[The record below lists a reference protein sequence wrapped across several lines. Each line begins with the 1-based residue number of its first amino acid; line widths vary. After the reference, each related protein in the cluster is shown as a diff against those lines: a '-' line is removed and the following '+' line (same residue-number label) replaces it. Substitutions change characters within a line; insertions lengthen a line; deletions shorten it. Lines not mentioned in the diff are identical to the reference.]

1 MEGLHGDLAKGSQ
14 PMSKPDSFHI
24 LLIHPPVASP
34 AIPPW
39 APAQTA
45 ALFTCPGLSLEQY
58 DANLDFFLNHLL
70 TPKRLTGLMGLIKK
84 REKQG
89 SFNGADPDTASL
101 LADLAANPEHW
112 IRKIAGVGCSLELLR
127 TEEFYQPASCL
138 AALKDIGDLMAL
150 ASLAYYPCRIQWGR
164 FSNPT
169 VWDWPQAGD
178 FAEDQDANPFL
189 SLCHSG
195 LASRIAQRRLNLL
208 ILFVCAPAQVL
219 ASLTMARFI
228 KKQQPGLHVA
238 LLGDHTLLAGAKDY
252 GDSLL
257 PETDQEPLLDLVAS
271 LGGPATPGDSAGPD
285 FSGLPLKDYLTP
297 AVVLPFGVPTSSGHD
312 LMGPSRLLA
321 VLAEQQRSLGA
332 QGFISKDA
340 RLTPAYMAELA
351 PGSAGEQPEF
361 CLGLACALDTCTGR
375 EEMAAAHKAGVRLIQ
390 WQGPHDQLNS
400 LTKALWD
407 ANRAG
412 IWNHVVIP
420 AELESRL
427 AQGVV
432 RFMAANPNIA
442 HSWIQCQL
450 YASPFPSPAGQA
462 EKASA
467 AYTQV
472 AELPGRPLWQG
483 LNEPVYL
490 LLYLNRH
497 GTKKVM
503 RWRVRDD
510 GCSVYALGQN
520 ISFHF
525 VKPQELPPGYLD
537 EICRMVEA
545 GGSVGTKW
553 VRYNLERA
561 FLIGYVL
568 EQGMIVG
575 NSSLKHPRPEYVEA
589 INKQSGLDLSN
600 YLERGY
606 TSVRPEYR
614 GMGIGTKLLEGLT
627 ARVGK
632 KKVFSIIGEDNVA
645 TQKIALRN
653 QTKRVTTFYSE
664 RLGKEMGVW
673 MPAWMLDE
681 D

>member
-1 MEGLHGDLAKGSQ
+1 
-14 PMSKPDSFHI
+14 MSKPYSFHI
-24 LLIHPPVASP
+24 QLVHPPVASP
-34 AIPPW
+34 AAPPW
-39 APAQTA
+39 EPARAA
-45 ALFTCPGLSLEQY
+45 ALFACPGLSVEQY
-58 DANLDFFLNHLL
+58 DANLDFLLNHVLSP
-70 TPKRLTGLMGLIKK
+70 TRLTGLVDLIGK

-89 SFNGADPDTASL
+89 LFSGADADTASL
-101 LADLAANPEHW
+101 LADLAVNHEQW
-112 IRKIAGVGCSLELLR
+112 IRKIAGVGSRLELLR
-127 TEEFYQPASCL
+127 TEDFYRPESCL
-138 AALKDIGDLMAL
+138 AALKDIGDLLAL
-150 ASLAYYPCRIQWGR
+150 ASLAYYPFCIRWGR
-164 FSNPT
+164 FSNPR
-169 VWDWPQAGD
+169 VWDWPQAAE
-178 FAEDQDANPFL
+178 FIEDQDMNPFL
-189 SLCHSG
+189 SLCQNG
-195 LASRIAQRRLNLL
+195 LASRIARPRLGLL
-208 ILFVCAPAQVL
+208 ILFVPAPAQML

-228 KKQQPGLHVA
+228 KKQRPGLHVA
-238 LLGDHTLLAGAKDY
+238 LLGDHGLLADARDY

-257 PETDQEPLLDLVAS
+257 PETDQEPLLDLVTTLRGS
-271 LGGPATPGDSAGPD
+271 FTPGDATVPD

-297 AVVLPFGVPTSSGHD
+297 AVVLPFGAPTGSGHD
-312 LMGPSRLLA
+312 LVASSRLMA
-321 VLAEQQRSLGA
+321 VLEEQERRLGA
-332 QGFISKDA
+332 QGFISKDD

-351 PGSAGEQPEF
+351 PGATAKQPAF
-361 CLGLACALDTCTGR
+361 CLALECALDTATGR
-375 EEMAAAHKAGVRLIQ
+375 EEMAAAHKVGVRLIE
-390 WQGPHDQLNS
+390 WRDPHGQIES
-400 LTKALWD
+400 LTSALWD
-407 ANRAG
+407 ARRAG
-412 IWNHVVIP
+412 IWNHVVLP
-420 AELESRL
+420 GELERNL
-427 AQGVV
+427 AQGLV

-442 HSWIQCQL
+442 HSWIQWQAP
-450 YASPFPSPAGQA
+450 ASPFASPAEQTG
-462 EKASA
+462 KASA

-472 AELPGRPLWQG
+472 AELPGRSLWQV

-497 GTKKVM
+497 GVKKVM

-525 VKPQELPPGYLD
+525 VKPQELAPGYLD

-568 EQGMIVG
+568 EQGVIVG

-589 INKQSGLDLSN
+589 INKHSGLDVSN

-653 QTKRVTTFYSE
+653 QTKKVTTFFSE
-664 RLGKEMGVW
+664 RLEKEMGVW
-673 MPAWMLDE
+673 MPAWMIE